1 MGLLD
6 RAIAVTLPFVP
17 KAMVGLVAR
26 RYIAGETLETASA
39 AVADLTRRGMC
50 ATLDVLGES
59 VSDAAAARAAAA
71 DSLAALDAIAA
82 AKLDANLSLKLTQ
95 IGLQIDPALC
105 RENLRGILERAR
117 QHGNF
122 VRLDMEDATC
132 TTPTL
137 DLYRELRAAGI
148 EHVGIVLQAYLKRT
162 LADIAALAPL
172 RPRVRVCK
180 GIYVESPDI
189 AYKDREEI
197 RRNFAA
203 CCEALWRAGCH
214 VGVATHDDWCIE
226 AAERLIRDLQVPKD
240 RYEFQMLLGVREDLR
255 AQVVSRGH
263 RLRVYVPFGSHW
275 YAYSVR
281 RLRENPA
288 IAGHVFRAL
297 FRFGGRGGGNGTPG
311 PARGAA

>member
-6 RAIAVTLPFVP
+6 RAIAATLPLVP
-17 KAMVGLVAR
+17 KAVVGLVAR
-26 RYIAGETLETASA
+26 RYIAGETLDTASA
-39 AVADLTRRGMC
+39 AIADLNRRGMC

-59 VSDAAAARAAAA
+59 VTDAAATRAATA
-71 DSLAALDAIAA
+71 DSIAALDAIAA

-95 IGLQIDPALC
+95 IGLALDPVLC
-105 RENLRGILERAR
+105 RANLRGILDRAR
-117 QHGNF
+117 SHGLF
-122 VRLDMEDATC
+122 LRLDMEDATC

-137 DLYRELRAAGI
+137 DLYRELRASGY
-148 EHVGIVLQAYLKRT
+148 ENVGIVLQAYLKRT

-180 GIYVESPDI
+180 GIYVESPEI
-189 AYKDREEI
+189 AYKSRDEI
-197 RRNFAA
+197 RRNYAA
-203 CCEALWRAGCH
+203 ACEALWRAGCH
-214 VGVATHDDWCIE
+214 VGVATHDDWCID
-226 AAERLIRDLQVPKD
+226 AAERLIRDLAVPKD

-255 AQVVSRGH
+255 AQVVARGH
-263 RLRVYVPFGSHW
+263 RLRVYVPFGPHW

-297 FRFGGRGGGNGTPG
+297 FRFGGRGAGNGTPAPG
-311 PARGAA
+311 KGTA